1 MQEIKITSSEQNQ
14 RLDKFLLKYLNK
26 ANKSFVYKMLRKK
39 NIKLN
44 GKKAEGNELLKF
56 DDCVKLFLSDETINN
71 FREVKQV
78 KQSTKAVVVIYEDEN
93 VLVVNKPQGVIIHPD
108 GSEKTDTMIDR
119 VLSHLVNNGSYSPE
133 DSLGFTPA
141 ICNRLDLNTSGV
153 IIVGKNLNTV
163 QRLNYLFKNKK
174 VDKYYTCIV
183 VGKVNKGGTIL
194 GKHFKNSKTNEVK
207 ILSHKVKNDEL
218 KEVETR
224 YEVEK
229 NNDKYSLLKV
239 NLITGKSHQI
249 RASLMNI
256 GHPIV
261 GDRKYGD
268 ETTNMIYRRKYG
280 INNQL
285 LHAKTLEIYDE
296 EDGFLSY
303 LNGKEFVASVPNNFI
318 KVYNDV
324 FRNDN

>member
-1 MQEIKITSSEQNQ
+1 MQEIKITASEQNQ

-44 GKKAEGNELLKF
+44 GKKAEGNELLKI
-56 DDCVKLFLSDETINN
+56 DDSVKLFLSDETIDN
-71 FREVKQV
+71 FREIK
-78 KQSTKAVVVIYEDEN
+78 KIKTSNKALVVIYEDEN

-119 VLSHLVNNGSYSPE
+119 VLSHLVNNGSYNPE

-163 QRLNYLFKNKK
+163 QRLNYLFKNKQ

-183 VGKVNKGGTIL
+183 VGKVSKGGTIL
-194 GKHFKNSKTNEVK
+194 GKHFKNGKTNEVK

-229 NNDKYSLLKV
+229 SNDKYSLLKV

-285 LHAKTLEIYDE
+285 LHAKSLEIFD

-303 LNGKEFVASVPNNFI
+303 LNGKEFIASVPNNFI

-324 FRNDN
+324 FRSDN

>member
-1 MQEIKITSSEQNQ
+1 MQEIKITNSEENQ

-44 GKKAEGNELLKF
+44 DKKAEGAEMLQAG
-56 DDCVKLFLSDETINN
+56 DSVKLFLADETIEK
-71 FREVKQV
+71 FREVEQIKKSNKTV
-78 KQSTKAVVVIYEDEN
+78 LVIYEDEN
-93 VLVVNKPQGVIIHPD
+93 VLVVNKPQGVLIHPD
-108 GSEKTDTMIDR
+108 SSVKTDTMIER
-119 VLSHLVNNGSYSPE
+119 ILSYLVENGSYNPE
-133 DSLGFTPA
+133 DSLGFKPA

-153 IIVGKNLNTV
+153 IIVGKNLQAV
-163 QRLNYLFKNKK
+163 QRLNYLFKNKMI
-174 VDKYYTCIV
+174 DKNYKCIV
-183 VGKVNKGGTIL
+183 VGEVKKGGTIL
-194 GKHFKNSKTNEVK
+194 GKHFKNAKTNEVK

-224 YEVEK
+224 YEVEES
-229 NNDKYSLLKV
+229 NSKYSLLKV
-239 NLITGKSHQI
+239 KLITGKSHQI

-256 GHPIV
+256 KHPIV

-268 ETTNMIYRRKYG
+268 ETVNMIYRRKYG

-285 LHAKTLEIYDE
+285 LHAESLEINDV

-303 LNGKEFVASVPNNFI
+303 LSGKEFVASLPRNFE

-324 FRNDN
+324 FRNNY